1 MIQFEH
7 ATAESSFLGGA
18 EPEVLTSEQVN
29 TVLNQLSSTIEIYT
43 LVSLYFTQVNRYLP
57 LVGIDMS
64 EFDKSLNAG
73 LLSSEFSVSL
83 PVSAVRVDQSKHAAF
98 VRYIFDENFI

>member
-18 EPEVLTSEQVN
+18 EPEALTSEQVN
-29 TVLNQLSSTIEIYT
+29 TVLNQLTSTIEIYT

-64 EFDKSLNAG
+64 EFDKTLNAG
-73 LLSSEFSVSL
+73 LLSS
-83 PVSAVRVDQSKHAAF
+83 PAF
-98 VRYIFDENFI
+98 KDLSNSDISIPTSGKYLFTCVK